1 MKKYFLLTVLL
12 FLSCSWAGM
21 RVWAQD
27 GSGKGEGLDAYVAG
41 ERLREAREFKK
52 AYAAYSKAIELEPD
66 NVKYYHDRCM
76 CFYDAQRYEQ
86 ATKCLEKAVG
96 MDSTYFANYETLAQV
111 KKLQDRPVEAV
122 KYYDMAFSVSDN
134 PGEKFAYKF
143 FIIDLLLRN
152 GRLLDTGPHIKQAKD
167 VLPGSEDLDYLD
179 ARYHNAIGEYEKALG
194 FITPIVDNFGDQ
206 ESEGY
211 AKFYYEKG
219 YAHHMLGEYDK
230 AKKYLDRAKY
240 GNFVD
245 QVKKLEPEYYLK
257 IAEGYKRVYEF
268 GKAYEVIQK
277 VLAMDP
283 NNKEAV
289 ALEKELTP
297 ETNDS
302 TLNVYKLRL
311 RTHFKNKEDNE
322 ARKDGRSNRPT
333 LSERELAKLY
343 YNLCVFNFKA
353 KNYDAALL
361 AANKY
366 LARNPSNTLIIFYRA
381 MSLFKLSEYNDA
393 EGILYDLANTPRVKP
408 EARIMSHLA
417 LGMIRSKTQQY
428 ELARSSLNKS
438 ARGIFRPVS
447 LYELQNINLLLKED
461 MR

>member
-1 MKKYFLLTVLL
+1 MKRYFLRIVLFFFFGSSGCATIAL
-12 FLSCSWAGM
+12 
-21 RVWAQD
+21 AQD
-27 GSGKGEGLDAYVAG
+27 KGAGLDAYVAG
-41 ERLREAREFKK
+41 ERLRGAREYKK
-52 AYAAYSKAIELEPD
+52 AYAAYSKAIEMEPE
-66 NVKYYHDRCM
+66 NVKYHHDRCM
-76 CFYDAQRYEQ
+76 CFYDAQRYPQ
-86 ATKCLEKAVG
+86 ATECLEKVIG
-96 MDSTYFANYETLAQV
+96 MDSTYFANYETLAQL
-111 KKLQDRPVEAV
+111 KKLQDKPVEAV
-122 KYYDMAFSVSDN
+122 KYYDMAFSVSES
-134 PGEKFAYKF
+134 PGEKFGYKF

-152 GRLLDTGPHIKQAKD
+152 GRLLDTGPHIKQAKE
-167 VLPGSEDLDYLD
+167 VLPGSEELDYLD

-194 FITPIVDNFGDQ
+194 FITPVVERFDGQ

-211 AKFYYEKG
+211 ARFYYEKG
-219 YAHHMLGEYDK
+219 YAHHMLGEYEK
-230 AKKYLDRAKY
+230 AKENLEKAKY
-240 GNFVD
+240 GNFKA
-245 QVKKLEPEYYLK
+245 QVAKLAPKYYLQ

-283 NNKEAV
+283 DNKEAA

-311 RTHFKNKEDNE
+311 RTHFKNQE
-322 ARKDGRSNRPT
+322 ANKAKKDGRSNRPT
-333 LSERELAKLY
+333 LSEKELAKLH
-343 YNLCVFNFKA
+343 YNLCIFNFKA

-381 MSLFKLSEYNDA
+381 MSLFKLGEYNDA
-393 EGILYDLANTPRVKP
+393 EGILYDLANTPRVKT
-408 EARIMSHLA
+408 EARVMSYLA